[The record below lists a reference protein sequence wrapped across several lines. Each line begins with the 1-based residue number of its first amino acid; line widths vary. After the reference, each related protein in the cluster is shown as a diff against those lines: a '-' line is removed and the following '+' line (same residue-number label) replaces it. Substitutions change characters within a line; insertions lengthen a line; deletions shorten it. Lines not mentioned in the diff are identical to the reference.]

1 MNKDLENIDNQ
12 EVVDEVSE
20 IQSSEHDSGSEPVE
34 VQQDSSYDE
43 SISVSEKS
51 ETEVTKKE
59 NSDMHWYVL
68 RVMGGKEKKTVS
80 FIEKEID
87 RLKMREH
94 VSKILVPTEKVYQ
107 IRNGKKVS
115 KERNF
120 FPGYILIEA
129 NLIGEVPHALKNI
142 TNVLGFLGATKGG
155 VPVPMRRNE
164 INKILGRVDEM
175 ALTDEHVNIPFIVG
189 ESVKVIDGPFNS
201 FHAEIEAIDE
211 QKKKLKLM
219 VKIFGRKTP
228 LELNFM
234 QVEKI

>member
-1 MNKDLENIDNQ
+1 MTTTINDKKWYVVRAVSGKEAKIKDHIKSEITRLGYDNQ
-12 EVVDEVSE
+12 
-20 IQSSEHDSGSEPVE
+20 VE
-34 VQQDSSYDE
+34 D
-43 SISVSEKS
+43 
-51 ETEVTKKE
+51 
-59 NSDMHWYVL
+59 L
-68 RVMGGKEKKTVS
+68 
-80 FIEKEID
+80 
-87 RLKMREH
+87 
-94 VSKILVPTEKVYQ
+94 LVPTEKVIQ
-107 IRNGKKVS
+107 IRNGKKIS

-120 FPGYILIEA
+120 FPGYVLVEA
-129 NLIGEVPHALKNI
+129 NLIGEVPHVLKNI

-155 VPVPMRRNE
+155 VPVPMRQNE

-175 ALTDEHVNIPFIVG
+175 ALSDEHVNIPFIIG

-201 FHAEIEAIDE
+201 FHAEIEGIDE

>member
-1 MNKDLENIDNQ
+1 MTEELKNIENTDSVENT
-12 EVVDEVSE
+12 EVVENVSN
-20 IQSSEHDSGSEPVE
+20 
-34 VQQDSSYDE
+34 E
-43 SISVSEKS
+43 STEKS
-51 ETEVTKKE
+51 ANDK
-59 NSDMHWYVL
+59 HWYVL

-87 RLKMREH
+87 RLNMRDH

-107 IRNGKKVS
+107 IRNGKKIS

-120 FPGYILIEA
+120 FPGYVLVEA
-129 NLIGEVPHALKNI
+129 NLVGEVPHALKNI

-155 VPVPMRRNE
+155 VPVPMRQNE

-175 ALTDEHVNIPFIVG
+175 ALSDEHVNIPFIIG

-201 FHAEIEAIDE
+201 FHAEIEGIDE

>member
-1 MNKDLENIDNQ
+1 MTEELKNIENTDSVENT
-12 EVVDEVSE
+12 EVVEDVSNE
-20 IQSSEHDSGSEPVE
+20 DIGKSGN
-34 VQQDSSYDE
+34 
-43 SISVSEKS
+43 EKQ
-51 ETEVTKKE
+51 
-59 NSDMHWYVL
+59 WYVL

-80 FIEKEID
+80 FIEKEIV
-87 RLKMREH
+87 RLNMSDH

-107 IRNGKKVS
+107 IRNGKKIS

-120 FPGYILIEA
+120 FPGYVLVEA
-129 NLIGEVPHALKNI
+129 NLVGEVPHALKNI

-155 VPVPMRRNE
+155 VPVPMRQNE

-175 ALTDEHVNIPFIVG
+175 ALSDEHVNIPFIIG

-201 FHAEIEAIDE
+201 FHAEIEGIDE

>member
-1 MNKDLENIDNQ
+1 MTEELKNIENTDSVENT
-12 EVVDEVSE
+12 EVVENTE
-20 IQSSEHDSGSEPVE
+20 IVE
-34 VQQDSSYDE
+34 DASNEGV
-43 SISVSEKS
+43 EKS
-51 ETEVTKKE
+51 GNDK
-59 NSDMHWYVL
+59 HWYVL

-87 RLKMREH
+87 RLNMRDH

-107 IRNGKKVS
+107 IRNGKKIS

-120 FPGYILIEA
+120 FPGYVLIEA
-129 NLIGEVPHALKNI
+129 NLVGEVPHALKNI

-155 VPVPMRRNE
+155 VPVPMRQNE

-175 ALTDEHVNIPFIVG
+175 ALSDEHVNIPFIIG

-201 FHAEIEAIDE
+201 FHAEIEGIDE

>member
-1 MNKDLENIDNQ
+1 MTEELKNIENTDSVENT
-12 EVVDEVSE
+12 EVVENAEV
-20 IQSSEHDSGSEPVE
+20 VE
-34 VQQDSSYDE
+34 G
-43 SISVSEKS
+43 VSNEVVEKS
-51 ETEVTKKE
+51 VNDK
-59 NSDMHWYVL
+59 HWYVL

-87 RLKMREH
+87 RLNMRDH

-107 IRNGKKVS
+107 IRNGKKIS

-120 FPGYILIEA
+120 FPGYVLVEA
-129 NLIGEVPHALKNI
+129 NLVGEVPHALKNI

-155 VPVPMRRNE
+155 VPVPMRQNE

-175 ALTDEHVNIPFIVG
+175 ALSDEHVNIPFIIG

-201 FHAEIEAIDE
+201 FHAEIEGIDE